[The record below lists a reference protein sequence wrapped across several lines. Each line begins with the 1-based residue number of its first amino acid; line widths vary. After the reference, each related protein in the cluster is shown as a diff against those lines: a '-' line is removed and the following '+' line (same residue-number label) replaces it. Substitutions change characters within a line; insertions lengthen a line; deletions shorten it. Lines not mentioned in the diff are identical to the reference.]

1 MKINNINMLGSKL
14 VQRGNEIR
22 SSKAKAKRFSMTKDE
37 MKKNKVNIK
46 EVKDR
51 LGLIMT
57 VQSLGDE
64 IAMTI
69 RVGQNIT
76 AMKFEH
82 FFADGRAVLGNN
94 AVDVALMSAELY
106 WKVWDKELKCINRE
120 KAEEIVESR
129 RGQHVSPIYTNKD
142 YKLVTNK
149 YGITRKVYRVNDFY
163 IKRAAAF
170 LNSINPETTLEELQ
184 QFQRDFV
191 YITRALGEQTIDKTK
206 DITKVL
212 CRTMRQLIS
221 QHITVTGGFKE
232 LNSNIKTYRKN
243 KERYTI
249 TAPAKEVEVYVD
261 VIGEFKQVCVDTME
275 DMMNNYIEIL
285 EKECNLDNYKQY
297 EDIDLTEDNVFELAK
312 LIDTAEEIITK
323 EEIDAEDKE
332 RLLAAIYNRAS
343 ELGIE
348 ARDVIRIAIRL
359 AISQVKTYKGQT
371 VISSVLGTD
380 KEYQADLWKVSMLF
394 GDAFVAEYADVETI
408 EVPVE
413 CSATCDIEA
422 GTEITIEDGI
432 GFVGEGYEDMIQVYG
447 PYQNG
452 AVLVKDGYVVAL
464 YNPVQELLNKYPNA
478 TIVSVDSYA
487 VKPCRFSVW
496 APSTLADL
504 ENDESTGYKAAKDAQ
519 RIDIIEVSEN
529 NYGVVAIR
537 NGKMAAAAKV
547 EAGTIDR
554 PLNLI
559 NQVCYKSIIVA
570 DIIK

>member
-37 MKKNKVNIK
+37 MKKNKVNMK

-76 AMKFEH
+76 AMKFEY

-129 RGQHVSPIYTNKD
+129 RGQHVSPIYTDAD

-232 LNSNIKTYRKN
+232 LNSNIKTYH
-243 KERYTI
+243 
-249 TAPAKEVEVYVD
+249 
-261 VIGEFKQVCVDTME
+261 
-275 DMMNNYIEIL
+275 
-285 EKECNLDNYKQY
+285 
-297 EDIDLTEDNVFELAK
+297 
-312 LIDTAEEIITK
+312 
-323 EEIDAEDKE
+323 
-332 RLLAAIYNRAS
+332 
-343 ELGIE
+343 
-348 ARDVIRIAIRL
+348 
-359 AISQVKTYKGQT
+359 
-371 VISSVLGTD
+371 
-380 KEYQADLWKVSMLF
+380 
-394 GDAFVAEYADVETI
+394 
-408 EVPVE
+408 
-413 CSATCDIEA
+413 
-422 GTEITIEDGI
+422 
-432 GFVGEGYEDMIQVYG
+432 
-447 PYQNG
+447 
-452 AVLVKDGYVVAL
+452 
-464 YNPVQELLNKYPNA
+464 
-478 TIVSVDSYA
+478 
-487 VKPCRFSVW
+487 
-496 APSTLADL
+496 
-504 ENDESTGYKAAKDAQ
+504 
-519 RIDIIEVSEN
+519 
-529 NYGVVAIR
+529 
-537 NGKMAAAAKV
+537 
-547 EAGTIDR
+547 
-554 PLNLI
+554 
-559 NQVCYKSIIVA
+559 
-570 DIIK
+570 